1 MMIAQI
7 GLAKSRLRMK
17 LADTKLKQSRN
28 EVPGLDQP
36 NLPQ

>member
-17 LADTKLKQSRN
+17 LVDTKTSRN

-36 NLPQ
+36 TLTQ